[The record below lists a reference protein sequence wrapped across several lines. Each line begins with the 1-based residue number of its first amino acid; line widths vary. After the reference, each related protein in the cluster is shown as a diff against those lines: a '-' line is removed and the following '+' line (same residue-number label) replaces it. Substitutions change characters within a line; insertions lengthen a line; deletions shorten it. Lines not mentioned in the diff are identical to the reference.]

1 MKSTYRLAG
10 HTIKIESLY
19 SQVNTLC
26 AAYRVED
33 DAEYCITTTPADIAY
48 ERKRSV
54 RADEL
59 EGAAV
64 REYAPPYLETLAVYR
79 KLAQL
84 LVQDDIL
91 LMHGAV
97 VAVDG
102 QAYLFTAKSGTG
114 KTTHTRLWLQQFGDR
129 AVMVNGDKPLLHV
142 TNKGVTAYGTPWD
155 GKEHLSTNTSC
166 PLKAICILTRS
177 EINHIK
183 RISKKEALP
192 MLCQQI
198 HRPADPAALARMLVL
213 VFHTLTRAL
222 LLLTPEEYAAPDN
235 LPELRDGWF
244 RVPQKMDDMKYADQV
259 RFIRRTMWKEPEH
272 ITSYTIFTTTDCNAR
287 CFYCYELGRS
297 RIPMSDET
305 AHKAAA
311 YIAAH
316 CGGEKVHLHWFGG
329 EPLFNKQVIDI
340 ICTDLAEKG
349 IVYESMIISN
359 GYLFDGATVEQAVSH
374 WKLKS
379 VQITLDGTEEI
390 YNRSKA
396 FIYKDGK
403 SPYQVVLAN
412 IQRLLDAG
420 VSVHIRLN
428 MDEHNADN
436 LMELVDELH
445 ERFGGKGKF
454 SVYSHTLFEFAG
466 SKAHIRAQEAR
477 RQLYQKQQRLR
488 KKLDDCG
495 IGASYYLR
503 QKLRIRQCMAD
514 SGGSLTILPNGE
526 LGLCEHYSEDNFVG
540 SLDGKASERSVIQSF
555 REYWEPIEACK
566 TCFYYPECIRLKKCA
581 EQKECFEELRA
592 EYKEYL
598 LKSMQKNYNAWLK
611 KEQIDEE
618 EPHPDC

>member
-1 MKSTYRLAG
+1 MQTILPPSG
-10 HTIKIESLY
+10 NTIKILGK
-19 SQVNTLC
+19 
-26 AAYRVED
+26 ARP
-33 DAEYCITTTPADIAY
+33 AE
-48 ERKRSV
+48 
-54 RADEL
+54 
-59 EGAAV
+59 
-64 REYAPPYLETLAVYR
+64 
-79 KLAQL
+79 
-84 LVQDDIL
+84 
-91 LMHGAV
+91 HGLRWMTYV
-97 VAVDG
+97 VAQSIEG
-102 QAYLFTAKSGTG
+102 G
-114 KTTHTRLWLQQFGDR
+114 
-129 AVMVNGDKPLLHV
+129 
-142 TNKGVTAYGTPWD
+142 
-155 GKEHLSTNTSC
+155 
-166 PLKAICILTRS
+166 
-177 EINHIK
+177 
-183 RISKKEALP
+183 
-192 MLCQQI
+192 
-198 HRPADPAALARMLVL
+198 VL

-222 LLLTPEEYAAPDN
+222 LLLTPEEYAAPDT
-235 LPELRDGWF
+235 LPDLRDGWF
-244 RVPQKMDDMKYADQV
+244 RVPQEMNDQKYADHV
-259 RFIRRTMWKEPEH
+259 RFLRQTMHKKPRH

-287 CFYCYELGRS
+287 CFYCYEMGRS

-311 YIAAH
+311 YIVAH

-436 LMELVDELH
+436 LMELADELH

-466 SKAHIRAQEAR
+466 SKANIRAQEER
-477 RQLYQKQQRLR
+477 HQLYQKQQRLR

-514 SGGSLTILPNGE
+514 SGDSLTILPNGE
-526 LGLCEHYSEDNFVG
+526 LGLCEHYSENNLVG
-540 SLDGKASERSVIQSF
+540 HLDSEELDTAVVQSF
-555 REYWEPIEACK
+555 RECWEQIEDCK

-581 EQKECFEELRA
+581 EYKECFPEMRD
-592 EYKEYL
+592 EYREML
-598 LKSMQKNYNAWLK
+598 LGGMRNAYAAWQKNEEA
-611 KEQIDEE
+611 DEA
-618 EPHPDC
+618 EPAPVC

>member
-1 MKSTYRLAG
+1 MQIILPPSG
-10 HTIKIESLY
+10 NTIKILGK
-19 SQVNTLC
+19 
-26 AAYRVED
+26 ARP
-33 DAEYCITTTPADIAY
+33 AEQGLRWMHY
-48 ERKRSV
+48 V
-54 RADEL
+54 
-59 EGAAV
+59 
-64 REYAPPYLETLAVYR
+64 
-79 KLAQL
+79 LAQP
-84 LVQDDIL
+84 
-91 LMHGAV
+91 
-97 VAVDG
+97 VDG
-102 QAYLFTAKSGTG
+102 G
-114 KTTHTRLWLQQFGDR
+114 
-129 AVMVNGDKPLLHV
+129 
-142 TNKGVTAYGTPWD
+142 
-155 GKEHLSTNTSC
+155 
-166 PLKAICILTRS
+166 
-177 EINHIK
+177 
-183 RISKKEALP
+183 
-192 MLCQQI
+192 
-198 HRPADPAALARMLVL
+198 VL

-222 LLLTPEEYAAPDN
+222 LLLTPEEYAAPDT
-235 LPELRDGWF
+235 LPDLRDGWF
-244 RVPQKMDDMKYADQV
+244 RVPQEMNDQKYADQV
-259 RFIRRTMWKEPEH
+259 RFIRRTMQKEPEH

-287 CFYCYELGRS
+287 CFYCYEMGRS

-340 ICTDLAEKG
+340 ICTDLTEKG

-396 FIYKDGK
+396 FIYKDDK

-436 LMELVDELH
+436 LMELADELH

-466 SKAHIRAQEAR
+466 NKANIRAQEER

-526 LGLCEHYSEDNFVG
+526 LGLCEHYSENNLVG
-540 SLDGKASERSVIQSF
+540 HLDSEELDTAVVQSF
-555 REYWEPIEACK
+555 RECWEQTENCK

-581 EQKECFEELRA
+581 EYKECFPEMRD
-592 EYKEYL
+592 EYREML
-598 LKSMQKNYNAWLK
+598 LGGMLNAYAAWQKNEEA
-611 KEQIDEE
+611 DEA
-618 EPHPDC
+618 EPAPVC